1 MDADVEKLHNEITSS
16 AARWRGGPQLPA
28 GRKFLQCASVA
39 SGCAAGLQG
48 LVTTEYRVWVRQ
60 THRQLAAET
69 GASEFEV
76 LADALIML

>member
-1 MDADVEKLHNEITSS
+1 
-16 AARWRGGPQLPA
+16 
-28 GRKFLQCASVA
+28 
-39 SGCAAGLQG
+39 

-76 LADALIML
+76 LTDALIML